1 MIFLKTNSAL
11 KDDYQKRQEVS
22 SCSFRYRSVHCEDK
36 PSAAKAF
43 AKELDKH
50 ILDLLQF
57 PYKYRQSHYYED
69 EHYRDLTYKGYTVIY
84 KITEDAIQILDI
96 FKWVEK

>member
-1 MIFLKTNSAL
+1 MTIKKDKKYLLAL
-11 KDDYQKRQEVS
+11 FTIVQYISQ
-22 SCSFRYRSVHCEDK
+22 DK

-50 ILDLLQF
+50 ILNLLQF
-57 PYKYRQSHYYED
+57 PYKYRQSIYYED

>member
-1 MIFLKTNSAL
+1 MRIVFEEQFLDHFNIILTYIATDKKSASIQF
-11 KDDYQKRQEVS
+11 K
-22 SCSFRYRSVHCEDK
+22 
-36 PSAAKAF
+36 
-43 AKELDKH
+43 KELKKK
-50 ILDLLQF
+50 IGALLYY
-57 PYKYRQSHYYED
+57 PYIYRRSHYYNN

>member
-1 MIFLKTNSAL
+1 MTIKKDKKYLLAL
-11 KDDYQKRQEVS
+11 FAIVQYIVQ
-22 SCSFRYRSVHCEDK
+22 DK
-36 PSAAKAF
+36 PSAAKVF

-50 ILDLLQF
+50 ILNLVQF

-69 EHYRDLTYKGYTVIY
+69 EHYRDLTYKGYTLIY

-96 FKWVEK
+96 FKWVDKQ

>member
-1 MIFLKTNSAL
+1 MTIKKDKKYLLAL
-11 KDDYQKRQEVS
+11 FAIV
-22 SCSFRYRSVHCEDK
+22 RYIAQDK

-50 ILDLLQF
+50 ILNLLQF

-96 FKWVEK
+96 FKWVDKQ